1 MKRVLSLLL
10 ALCLIP
16 AALAVPVGAVDVFP
30 ASVYDLLT
38 AVEYTRI
45 DSNGNINVS
54 PRSSFWIEKAL
65 YAEFQWVPTV
75 DFPVSRIQLSITAPR
90 KPSEVL
96 IWLGGSFVP
105 LNFSASSNGV
115 YYYTYDSLAAV
126 SPYRVRVSFDNACTG
141 TVALR
146 AMYGYNDNAIDI
158 TSVDFFN
165 NVFIGDPELG
175 YRDIVTGDSGTS
187 PLPVAADWY
196 GPYEYGDYGDTEQM
210 LYAECYYKVTAP
222 IGYAQSISYLVYCVG
237 DIRNVGCRLE
247 DSSGNIIGALSSSVE
262 PCGDSQIIVSFH
274 EEMYRLHVYRITA
287 DLDGYDLTGRVL
299 SLGFE
304 VEPVHSSAA
313 AEYGWGYYSQLTA
326 AAFLPP
332 ETQPNFFSRFVSWL
346 SGRFTDLNLTIENWG
361 QKIVDAISPSDPGSD
376 QFKDDLQQA
385 EDELSH
391 MGDVM
396 DSVTRP
402 NINQINPDV
411 DNIVKPADI
420 TLVASPLAVVFD
432 NPYILSMFVLS
443 FTMALAGFVLF
454 GKR

>member
-16 AALAVPVGAVDVFP
+16 AVLAVPVGAVDVYP

-38 AVEYTRI
+38 AIEYTRI
-45 DSNGNINVS
+45 DSNGNTTVS
-54 PRSSFWIEKAL
+54 PRSSLWIETAL
-65 YAEFQWVPTV
+65 YAEFQWIPSV
-75 DFPVSRIQLSITAPR
+75 DFPVSRVQLSITAPR

-96 IWLGGSFVP
+96 IWLGGFFVP
-105 LNFSASSNGV
+105 LDFTASSNGV
-115 YYYTYDSLAAV
+115 YYYTFDSLSAV
-126 SPYRVRVSFDNACTG
+126 SPYRVRVSFDSSVTG
-141 TVALR
+141 TVALC

-165 NVFIGDPELG
+165 NVFIGDPALG
-175 YRDIVTGDSGTS
+175 YRDIVTGDSGS
-187 PLPVAADWY
+187 SLLPVAADWY

-210 LYAECYYKVTAP
+210 LYAECYYKTTSP

-304 VEPVHSSAA
+304 VEPVHSSSA

-332 ETQPNFFSRFVSWL
+332 ESEPNFFSRFVSWL
-346 SGRFTDLNLTIENWG
+346 SGRFADLNLTIDNWG
-361 QKIVDAISPSDPGSD
+361 QKIVDAISPPAPDTGTMEDDFSDFGNEMGEMSD
-376 QFKDDLQQA
+376 IINSMTKPNI
-385 EDELSH
+385 
-391 MGDVM
+391 
-396 DSVTRP
+396 DSVD
-402 NINQINPDV
+402 PDV
-411 DNIVKPADI
+411 DHIVSRNDI
-420 TLVASPLAVVFD
+420 SLTAAPLRVAFD
-432 NPYILSMFVLS
+432 NPYILSIYVLS
-443 FTMALAGFVLF
+443 FTLALVGFVLY